1 MFVCACQ
8 WFVGFLTLTM
18 IWAHWLF
25 LTGSLCIYIYKY
37 AYKKKHHPILIFL
50 RCSAKVEDLDETLPV
65 SSESCHEEFQAS
77 YLAGAGPGTQGH
89 VCIDQ
94 KNAGFFWAKST
105 GQEKLFGNWRQC
117 CDISPHRRKRLDF
130 DTLWRKSVEWC
141 DNLGCGS
148 LHCQVQTCLVIHEV

>member
-1 MFVCACQ
+1 MY
-8 WFVGFLTLTM
+8 
-18 IWAHWLF
+18 
-25 LTGSLCIYIYKY
+25 IYIYLENIY

-94 KNAGFFWAKST
+94 KNAEVFL
-105 GQEKLFGNWRQC
+105 GQINRT
-117 CDISPHRRKRLDF
+117 RKTVR
-130 DTLWRKSVEWC
+130 
-141 DNLGCGS
+141 
-148 LHCQVQTCLVIHEV
+148 